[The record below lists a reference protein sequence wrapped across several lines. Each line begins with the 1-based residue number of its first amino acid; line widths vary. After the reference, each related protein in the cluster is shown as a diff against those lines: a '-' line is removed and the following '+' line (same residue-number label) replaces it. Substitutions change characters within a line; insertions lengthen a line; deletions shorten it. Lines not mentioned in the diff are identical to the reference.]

1 MSKAKPA
8 LRFTGLML
16 VLLLTGCAT
25 SPQWPSP
32 GNSNTPLQQRVL
44 LNNVPFYPQ
53 ERYQCGPASLATMLN
68 SQGLSTSPEAL
79 KDQVYIP
86 GRKGSLQVEMIA
98 TGRAHEMLVY
108 PLDKHLESLLEEVAA
123 GHPVLVMQN
132 LFFNW
137 WPQWHFAV
145 VVGFDGQKQTL
156 ILNTDTRKH
165 YETSVKVFSATW
177 ARADNWAVVML
188 PPDQLPATAS
198 PLTFLASAN
207 DLETTGYTQAAM
219 AAYETAEAR
228 WPDQPAALLGQ
239 GNIAYGNQHVQQ
251 AASNFSR
258 MVNRFPQAAEGW
270 NNLAQTLSELGCA
283 DGAIKAQQC
292 ASTLSPDRFSQPVES
307 TPLTDTPASCMAL
320 PDCPAPANPPQ

>member
-1 MSKAKPA
+1 
-8 LRFTGLML
+8 ML
-16 VLLLTGCAT
+16 ALLLAGCAT
-25 SPQWPSP
+25 SPQWPSSAS
-32 GNSNTPLQQRVL
+32 GTDHSLLQQRVL
-44 LNNVPFYPQ
+44 LNKVPFYPQ

-68 SQGLSTSPEAL
+68 SQGLNTTPEAL

-98 TGRAHEMLVY
+98 SGRAHKMLVY

-123 GHPVLVMQN
+123 GNPVLVMQN

-156 ILNTDTRKH
+156 ILNTGTRKH
-165 YETSVKVFSATW
+165 YETSVKVFNATW

-188 PPDQLPATAS
+188 PPDHLPATAL

-207 DLETTGYTQAAM
+207 DLETTGNTDAAM
-219 AAYETAEAR
+219 SAYKTAEAR

-239 GNIAYGNQHVQQ
+239 GNVAYASQQVQQ
-251 AASNFSR
+251 SADIFSQ
-258 MVNRFPQAAEGW
+258 MVKTFPQAAEGW
-270 NNLAQTLSELGCA
+270 NNLAQTLNELGCE
-283 DGAIKAQQC
+283 DEAIKAQQC
-292 ASTLSPDRFSQPVES
+292 AAALSPERFTQSLGPMQTPVAQPS
-307 TPLTDTPASCMAL
+307 CKTIPSCPTPE
-320 PDCPAPANPPQ
+320 NVQK